1 MFTAHVVGQV
11 LKEVEPILH
20 LHYLP
25 TSSTVTSMT
34 GGSSHQNFGVASD
47 IDVKVKRGVGRL
59 SENMHIIANE
69 PSLAMFCLQEH
80 IRKEIPQ
87 MIKHKN
93 DFAGQHRLL
102 QGTLY
107 DCDYSI
113 GAVKSIDKSKDNFES
128 IQNHLRNALFF
139 KQQIKFEENRRKA
152 NEKKRK

>member
-1 MFTAHVVGQV
+1 
-11 LKEVEPILH
+11 
-20 LHYLP
+20 
-25 TSSTVTSMT
+25 MT
-34 GGSSHQNFGVASD
+34 GGVPQNQQQHFNVASD
-47 IDVKVKRGVGRL
+47 IDLQVKRGVGRL
-59 SENMHIIANE
+59 SENMHIVANE

-93 DFAGQHRLL
+93 EFSGQHRLL

-128 IQNHLRNALFF
+128 IQNHLREALFF
-139 KQQIKFEENRRKA
+139 KQQIKFEESRRKA
-152 NEKKRK
+152 SEKKRKP